1 MKANTQTKVSKLTTA
16 IESTLAAKRHEVA
29 ESQLRQYGAERDYAK
44 TLNEVFSFNW
54 FEFEASDS
62 SDEAKAVKVEKKA
75 LYGELKQAN
84 HTNPSTVWARVR
96 KYGEQERYPERFVKG
111 ESDTDTVEGEQGESG
126 KENANRSP
134 MLRNVEE
141 LTTLYK
147 FNMKQ
152 ENLPD
157 KIVKA
162 NGKIMEALEAL
173 GVQVNML

>member
-1 MKANTQTKVSKLTTA
+1 MKTPNSTKVSKLTTA
-16 IESTLAAKRHEVA
+16 IESTLAVKRHEVA
-29 ESQLRQYGAERDYAK
+29 ESQLRQYGAERDYSK

-54 FEFEASDS
+54 FEFEASDT

-75 LYGELKQAN
+75 LYAELKQAN

-96 KYGEQERYPERFVKG
+96 KYGEQERFPERFVKS
-111 ESDTDTVEGEQGESG
+111 ESEGDTIEGEQGESG
-126 KENANRSP
+126 KENSNRSP

-152 ENLPD
+152 ENLAD
-157 KIVKA
+157 KVVKA
-162 NGKIMEALEAL
+162 NEFIIKALEAL
-173 GVQVNML
+173 GVQINML